1 VTGVAIAVLV
11 AWDAGGYFAP
21 SYLLGGT
28 VAFLALAALV
38 LGEWRRTWTMTTHA
52 VLALGALAGLTAWTG
67 LAVTWSSSPEDGLLA
82 MFRDLSYLGLIGL
95 LVLSL
100 RNGRGARLLTG
111 AVLAGTLAIVVAGLL
126 SRLYPG
132 LIATSEFDRTFS
144 SHRLDYP
151 ISYWNG
157 YGVLAAMAVVLCL
170 GFAAARRLPTPV
182 RMACAAAA
190 VPCVTGLYL
199 SLSRGAFAA
208 FAVGLVVFLVLTPHR
223 GGALFAG
230 LLTGLCS
237 VVAVLRLSAYPVLLD
252 GSGAA
257 GAGSAFAPT
266 LLGCMALAGLG
277 LGGGIAVRGRVRLQA
292 QWQHAIVRG
301 LRWGGALLV
310 VGAVAVYVADRGAV
324 DGALNRG
331 FDRTDAWINHQ
342 WSDFLQA
349 SAVPAVGPARLTSA
363 GGTRSDAY
371 RVALDGFAGRPV
383 LGEGSGSFAVR
394 WARERHGVQLVQ
406 NAHSLPLETLD
417 ELGVV
422 GFALLVVFLGAILTA
437 GVRACRR
444 AGGLS
449 RSEAAAVTAAFAVWI
464 VHSAVDWDWQLSG
477 VTGLALALGTVLLPS
492 GRARRRLPAAV
503 AQPPRNPIGL
513 LAVAAGCLL
522 GAAVLGQHLPDEQ
535 RLRSAT
541 ELAAAGSPARAAQ
554 ELTRIGSEPT
564 LGRADLLAGAVAGAL
579 GRNPRAIT
587 LLEHAAVHRPND
599 WSVRLLLAGDL
610 ARSNQAA
617 AAQRQFR
624 LAVKLD
630 PKLRASRRCVLAS
643 RTPPGC

>member
-1 VTGVAIAVLV
+1 MAGVAIAVLV

-21 SYLLGGT
+21 SYLLGGA
-28 VAFLALAALV
+28 VAFVGLAALV

-82 MFRDLSYLGLIGL
+82 LLRDLSYLGLFGL

-132 LIATSEFDRTFS
+132 LIPTSEFDHTFS

-157 YGVLAAMAVVLCL
+157 YGVLASMAVVLCL
-170 GFAAARRLPTPV
+170 GFAAARRLPAPV
-182 RMACAAAA
+182 RVACAAAA
-190 VPCVTGLYL
+190 VPCATGLYL

-208 FAVGLVVFLVLTPHR
+208 LAVGLVVFLVLTPHR
-223 GGALFAG
+223 GRALLAG
-230 LLTGLCS
+230 LLIGLCS
-237 VVAVLRLSAYPVLLD
+237 AVAVLRLSAYPALLD
-252 GSGAA
+252 GT

-277 LGGGIAVRGRVRLQA
+277 VGGEIAVRKRVRLQVH
-292 QWQHAIVRG
+292 WRHALARG
-301 LRWGGALLV
+301 LRWAGALVV
-310 VGAVAVYVADRGAV
+310 VGAIAVYVADRGAI
-324 DGALNRG
+324 DGALNRSS
-331 FDRTDAWINHQ
+331 DRTGAWINHQ

-349 SAVPAVGPARLTSA
+349 SAVPAAGPARLTSA
-363 GGTRSDAY
+363 GGTRSDTY

-417 ELGVV
+417 ELGVA

-449 RSEAAAVTAAFAVWI
+449 RNEAAAVTAAFTVWI

-477 VTGLALALGTVLLPS
+477 VTGLALALGAVLLPS
-492 GRARRRLPAAV
+492 GRARRRPAGGV
-503 AQPPRNPIGL
+503 ERPPRNRIGL
-513 LAVAAGCLL
+513 LAAAAGCLL
-522 GAAVLGQHLPDEQ
+522 CAAVLGQHLPDEQ

-541 ELAAAGSPARAAQ
+541 ELAAGGAPARAAQ
-554 ELTRIGSEPT
+554 ELARISTEPT
-564 LGRADLLAGAVAGAL
+564 LGRADLLAGALAGAL
-579 GRNPRAIT
+579 GRTSRAIT

-610 ARSNQAA
+610 ARSGQAA
-617 AAQRQFR
+617 VAQQQFR

-630 PKLRASRRCVLAS
+630 PKLRTDRRCALA
-643 RTPPGC
+643 RRALPGC